1 MPGFGKHCFIAINAQ
16 VILVSIIALS
26 ALGTAMPIGVVR
38 QP

>member
-1 MPGFGKHCFIAINAQ
+1 MNSLGKHCFIAMNAK
-16 VILVSIIALS
+16 VTHVSIIALS